1 MTGKRV
7 LVYGGCGALGEALV
21 SHMKSRGHWVL
32 SVDVRSSSLADE
44 NVVLGLGDSLSEQ
57 HAKIDSHLA
66 SSTNN
71 KLDAILNVAGG
82 WSGGNAANAD
92 FLNSCELM
100 WKQSV
105 WSASISAR
113 LAAQHLNAG
122 GLVTLPGAAA
132 ALNTA
137 AHGTP
142 SMIGYGMAK
151 CAVHHLTKSL
161 SADAESSGLPAGA
174 HALAIAPVTLDTPMN
189 RKWMPKAD
197 FGTWTPL
204 SYIAEYKSIKSIAS
218 FFFFF
223 LFVCLFY

>member
-21 SHMKSRGHWVL
+21 GHMKSRGHWVL

-44 NVVLGLGDSLSEQ
+44 SVVLGLTDSLSEQ
-57 HAKIDSHLA
+57 HAKIDSHLTSGA
-66 SSTNN
+66 

-82 WSGGNAANAD
+82 WAGGNAANGE
-92 FLNSCELM
+92 FLSLCELM

-105 WSASISAR
+105 WSSSVAAR

-122 GLVTLPGAAA
+122 GLLTLPGAAA
-132 ALNTA
+132 ALHTS

-151 CAVHHLTKSL
+151 SAVHHLTKSL
-161 SADAESSGLPAGA
+161 SSGESSGLPNGA
-174 HALAIAPVTLDTPMN
+174 HALAIAPITLDTPMN

-204 SYIAEYKSIKSIAS
+204 SFIAE
-218 FFFFF
+218 
-223 LFVCLFY
+223 